1 MASDSWLL
9 LRSSTGLSPL
19 SPNFCE
25 GPAKVGIQQGDR
37 HNLFRTFR
45 YWTPAF
51 AGVDGDP
58 HTLFVPAEPPAK
70 TGPRMIHAR
79 TALARRNQP
88 GYSRV

>member
-1 MASDSWLL
+1 L
-9 LRSSTGLSPL
+9 
-19 SPNFCE
+19 PNFCG
-25 GPAKVGIQQGDR
+25 GPAKAGVQQGDR

-51 AGVDGDP
+51 AGVDGGS
-58 HTLFVPAEPPAK
+58 HMIFVPAEPPAK